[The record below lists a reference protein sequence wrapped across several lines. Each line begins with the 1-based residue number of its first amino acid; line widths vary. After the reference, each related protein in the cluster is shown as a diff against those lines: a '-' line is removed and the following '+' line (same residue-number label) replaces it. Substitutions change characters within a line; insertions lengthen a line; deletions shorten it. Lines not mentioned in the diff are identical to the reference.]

1 MRESVISDEE
11 TEESSD
17 STGSKKSNF
26 DEDLEETV
34 QKILEEMKNSKE
46 KTRVEDADYIPSPI
60 VTLDSSHSSDDIPL
74 KICVEE
80 LSKRK
85 EGSVLKNQTKNVE
98 KRPQQKSFS
107 DSEDVKAQ
115 PRSSTKKKFEENRM
129 EKSSPENW

>member
-60 VTLDSSHSSDDIPL
+60 VTLDSSHISDDIPL

-80 LSKRK
+80 LSKRKKDRPKRK

-98 KRPQQKSFS
+98 KRPQ
-107 DSEDVKAQ
+107 
-115 PRSSTKKKFEENRM
+115 
-129 EKSSPENW
+129 